1 MTPYGW
7 VILAFIVALQS
18 VSLSGTLKA
27 FQLAPQKEGIL
38 FFILHSPMF
47 WFYFLFI
54 FPLIVEVVY
63 ERMLYDKNGK
73 LLQRRI

>member
-1 MTPYGW
+1 
-7 VILAFIVALQS
+7 
-18 VSLSGTLKA
+18 
-27 FQLAPQKEGIL
+27 
-38 FFILHSPMF
+38 
-47 WFYFLFI
+47 LFI